1 MHILGFMEWAGLQE
15 LLFAP
20 LVCSWAAIIFAGHFP
35 FTLRQAAKALKMLGK
50 GTIVNIIHAVLLSM
64 LAFTVVS
71 VLYINQV
78 SLGF

>member
-35 FTLRQAAKALKMLGK
+35 LTLHQAAKALKMLGK
-50 GTIVNIIHAVLLSM
+50 GTIVNIIQAVLLSM